1 MALFGTN
8 ENEKL
13 VSREPRDRILEKLA
27 FASLDEQRKTRRW
40 GIFFKSLMA
49 LYVLAF
55 LVTFAMKG
63 SSFGGINV
71 KEAHTAVV
79 DINGVIADGGDV
91 DADVV
96 IGGLKKAFEA
106 ENSKAIIMRINSPGG
121 SPVQSSEIFDEI
133 KRLRGEHPKKK
144 IYAVVGDVCAS
155 GGYFIAAA
163 ADDIYANRSSL
174 VGSIGVLMNGYG
186 FVDTMDKLG
195 VERRLVTAGEN
206 KGLLDPFS
214 PLKEGDLERAK
225 QLVGSI
231 HDEFISAVETG
242 RGDRLKPNDE
252 LFSGM
257 VWTGAQA
264 KDLGLIDGFGDI
276 GHVAREVID
285 APKLVNYTP
294 RPHLL
299 EELKSGLGVELRKLV
314 GLPASGA
321 GFEIR

>member
-1 MALFGTN
+1 MALFGSN
-8 ENEKL
+8 DKEKL

-40 GIFFKSLMA
+40 GIFFKTLMA
-49 LYVLAF
+49 LYVLVF

-63 SSFGGINV
+63 SSMGIGKV
-71 KEAHTAVV
+71 KEQHTAVV
-79 DINGVIADGGDV
+79 DISGVIADGGDV

-96 IGGLKKAFEA
+96 ISGLKDAFEA
-106 ENSKAIIMRINSPGG
+106 ENSKAVVMRINSPGG
-121 SPVQSSEIFDEI
+121 SPVQSSQIFDEI
-133 KRLRGEHPKKK
+133 KRLRDEHPKKK
-144 IYAVVGDVCAS
+144 VYAVVGDICAS

-163 ADDIYANRSSL
+163 ADDIYVNRSSL

-186 FVDTMDKLG
+186 FVDTMKKLG

-206 KGLLDPFS
+206 KGMLDPFS
-214 PLKEGDLERAK
+214 PLKEDDVERAK
-225 QLVGSI
+225 KLVGSI
-231 HDEFISAVETG
+231 HDEFISAVQQG
-242 RGDRLKPNDE
+242 RGDRLKQNDD

-257 VWTGAQA
+257 VWTGVQA
-264 KDLGLIDGFGDI
+264 LDLGLVDDFGDI
-276 GHVAREVID
+276 GHVAREVVE

-299 EELKSGLGVELRKLV
+299 EELKSGLGVELRKAF
-314 GLPASGA
+314 GLPASNS

>member
-8 ENEKL
+8 DKDKP

-63 SSFGGINV
+63 SSIGGLNV
-71 KEAHTAVV
+71 KESHTAVV
-79 DINGVIADGGDV
+79 DISGVISDGGDV

-96 IGGLKKAFEA
+96 IGGLKNAFEA
-106 ENSKAIIMRINSPGG
+106 ENSKAVVMRINSPGG

-133 KRLRGEHPKKK
+133 KRLRGKHPEKKV
-144 IYAVVGDVCAS
+144 YAVVGDVCAS

-206 KGLLDPFS
+206 KGMLDPFS
-214 PLKEGDLERAK
+214 PLKEGDIERAK
-225 QLVGSI
+225 KLVGSI
-231 HDEFISAVETG
+231 HEEFISAVEAG
-242 RGDRLKPNDE
+242 RGDRLKPSDD

-257 VWTGAQA
+257 VWTGVQA
-264 KDLGLIDGFGDI
+264 KELGLIDGFGDI
-276 GHVAREVID
+276 GHVARDVIE
-285 APKLVNYTP
+285 APRLVNYTP
-294 RPHLL
+294 RPHIL
-299 EELKSGLGVELRKLV
+299 EELKAGLGVELRKLI
-314 GLPASGA
+314 GLPTSAA
-321 GFEIR
+321 GFDIR